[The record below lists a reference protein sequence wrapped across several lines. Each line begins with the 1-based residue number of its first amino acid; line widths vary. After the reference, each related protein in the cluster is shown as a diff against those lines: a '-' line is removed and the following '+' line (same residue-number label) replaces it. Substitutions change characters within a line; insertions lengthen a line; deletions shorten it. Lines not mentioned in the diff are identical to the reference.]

1 MDTRDQAIQL
11 LKELKNVQPQ
21 HFFDKYNII
30 DKGIF
35 FILGYL
41 AKTNDEVIAGDLAK
55 ELHVSTARIATLLKK
70 MESRALIRRYISNE
84 DARKTVVILTEK
96 GRNMVRKM
104 DNNLIEGMMKLINE
118 IGFEDMQEF
127 IRISNKIKII
137 ASQQKNFII
146 DSTKID
152 E

>member
-11 LKELKNVQPQ
+11 LKELKDVQPQ

-70 MESRALIRRYISNE
+70 MESRTLIRRYISNE

-104 DNNLIEGMMKLINE
+104 DNDLIEGMMKLINE

-127 IRISNKIKII
+127 IRISNKIKTI
-137 ASQQKNFII
+137 ASQQKDFII